1 MFGHPVPLVLE
12 AADIGDALQVYNG
25 SAISLGIH
33 IYKQYAVHY
42 KHKILFCQLPTNKH
56 LEIKTEEKN
65 LWTFKYSL

>member
-42 KHKILFCQLPTNKH
+42 KHIKFYFANYQPTNIWK
-56 LEIKTEEKN
+56 
-65 LWTFKYSL
+65 